1 MNPLPS
7 VQPDRIAA
15 LDGLRGLAV
24 LFVAIHHFGL
34 HLPGWLDWGPVA
46 PNIFFLLSGYLI
58 TRSLLKMQENPVP
71 GQLFRYHA
79 KRLTRLLPALYAMLA
94 VGWLVGLEE
103 FREGWLWHAAFASNI
118 QMVRQDEWSGYAS
131 HLWSLSNQEQ
141 FYLLWPLLLLLPVRW
156 FVPALFSIALGAL
169 VFRLWCLHVGAS
181 EFFRWL
187 MLPSSLDTFA
197 AGGVIAWAQ
206 RARGRAPLLAPRWRW
221 VVAAG
226 AVGCWF
232 LARDMRG
239 GYGTNSLSLAFID
252 TFENIFFAWLLVEFL
267 QHGRSLL
274 SRMFSFA
281 PLCFVGRVSYGVYL
295 WHMLVLLVLA
305 PVLDAVGLTSG
316 AHLWLRCAVLVAASV
331 AVAWVSWILL
341 EKPAIDWGRRLTAP
355 EGLFTLW
362 RARIVKFFGRIENA

>member
-1 MNPLPS
+1 MNPS
-7 VQPDRIAA
+7 VSAQPDRIAA

-58 TRSLLKMQENPVP
+58 TRSLLKMQEKPAP

-79 KRLTRLLPALYAMLA
+79 RRLTRLLPALYAMLA

-103 FREGWLWHAAFASNI
+103 FREGLLWHATFASNI
-118 QMVRQDEWSGYAS
+118 QMVRQDDWSGYAS

-156 FVPALFSIALGAL
+156 LVPALAAICFGAL

-197 AGGVIAWAQ
+197 AGGLIAWMQA
-206 RARGRAPLLAPRWRW
+206 ARKGAPLLAPRWRW
-221 VVAAG
+221 LVAAG

-232 LARDMRG
+232 LARHMRG
-239 GYGTNSLSLAFID
+239 GYGTHSLSLAFID
-252 TFENIFFAWLLVEFL
+252 TFETVFFAWLLVEFL

-274 SRMFSFA
+274 ARAFSFG

-295 WHMLVLLVLA
+295 WHMLVFLALA
-305 PVLDAVGLTSG
+305 PLLDALGLTAT
-316 AHLWLRCAVLVAASV
+316 AHLWLRCGVLVLASV
-331 AVAWVSWILL
+331 ATAWLSWILL
-341 EKPAIDWGRRLTAP
+341 EKPAIEWGRRLTAP
-355 EGLFTLW
+355 EGLFTIW
-362 RARIVKFFGRIENA
+362 HTRIAKFFARIESA